1 MKNLYLPVL
10 LALSASACSIPPI
23 YRHAERGDVAA
34 LRSMLDTG
42 ADPNMS
48 TWLYMHLSPLH
59 AAVGG
64 SHLQAARLLIE
75 RGADVNKLAVI
86 NRSRQAR
93 PLHYAACTG
102 SVSMVRLLLESGAD
116 PEPGGGE
123 CADPNWTMLDPIVM
137 RSPLELAEQ
146 RNHTLAA
153 ALLKQAITAK
163 AGLLAREG
171 NLLKINSYPSL
182 VDELL
187 KDYRDRDKVAAVAG
201 FSYADGRA
209 SGDGDV
215 ISERLTTELV
225 KRPGLKVVERKT
237 IEKMFAELKL
247 QQSGAIGP
255 ETAKKL
261 GKMLGADWVL
271 VGTLS
276 ELPGGL
282 LELNARLVE
291 AESGRIISAVAG
303 KVEKNWLTR

>member
-1 MKNLYLPVL
+1 LKNFYLAAL

-23 YRHAERGDVAA
+23 YRHAEKGDAAA
-34 LRSMLDTG
+34 LRSLLDGGT
-42 ADPNMS
+42 DPNAS
-48 TWLYMHLSPLH
+48 TWLYNHLSPLH
-59 AAVGG
+59 VAVGG

-86 NRSRQAR
+86 NRARQAR

-102 SVSMVRLLLESGAD
+102 NVSIVRLLLESGAD

-123 CADPNWTMLDPIVM
+123 CADPNWTMLDPIIM

-146 RNHTLAA
+146 RKHSMAA
-153 ALLKQAITAK
+153 ELLRQAIAAK
-163 AGLLAREG
+163 AGLLAQGE
-171 NLLKINSYPSL
+171 NLLKISSYPSL
-182 VDELL
+182 VDALL
-187 KDYRDRDKVAAVAG
+187 KDAQSAGKVAAVTG
-201 FSYADGRA
+201 FAYADGRA
-209 SGDGDV
+209 SGDGTV

-225 KRPGLKVVERKT
+225 KRPGLRVVERKT
-237 IEKMFAELKL
+237 LEKIFAELKL

-255 ETAKKL
+255 DTAKKL
-261 GKMLGADWVL
+261 GQLLGADWVL

-282 LELNARLVE
+282 LELNARLVD

-303 KVEKNWLTR
+303 QVEKNWLTR